1 MRIGVIGLGRIGAF
15 HARNLARAEGV
26 DLVVTDVNGALAQ
39 AVGTEIG
46 AQVAPTPQALVATR
60 PDGLV
65 VATATAAHPGL
76 IVAGVEAGIPTFCEK
91 PVAAEPGA
99 AVALRDR
106 LAGTGVPVQIGYP
119 RRFDAAFV
127 AARDAIG
134 SGALGRL
141 TTIRSTTMDPAPPS
155 AAYLQGSGGI
165 LRDCAIH
172 DFDAIRWASGQ
183 GVVEVFAT
191 GARDPEAPVELYA
204 ANDDVTSASV
214 LLSLDGGAIGVV
226 SVTRTNGRGYDVRL
240 ECHGSADSVAAGVDE
255 GWPMRSAEPGVAFP
269 SGPPHSFFMDRLA
282 DAFDRELR
290 AFLDVVAGRVQSPCT
305 IADAI
310 ESTWVA
316 EAAALSLAEHRPVRV
331 DEVRR

>member
-15 HARNLARAEGV
+15 HTRNLAHVEGV
-26 DLVVTDVNGALAQ
+26 DLVVTDVDAGLTAS
-39 AVGTEIG
+39 IG
-46 AQVAPTPQALVATR
+46 AETGAMVAAGPEALIAAQ
-60 PDGLV
+60 PDGIV
-65 VATATAAHPGL
+65 IATATAAHPAL

-91 PVAAEPGA
+91 PVAADPLA
-99 AVALRDR
+99 AVELRNR
-106 LAGTGVPVQIGYP
+106 LAGVAVPVQIGYP

-127 AARDAIG
+127 AARDAIH

-165 LRDCAIH
+165 MRDCAVH

-183 GVVEVFAT
+183 EVVEVYAT
-191 GARDPEAPVELYA
+191 GALDPDAAEEMYA
-204 ANDDVTSASV
+204 AHGDVTSASA
-214 LLSLDGGAIGVV
+214 LLTLEGGAIGVV

-240 ECHGSADSVAAGVDE
+240 ECHGSADSVAAGVDD
-255 GWPMRSAEPGVAFP
+255 GWPMRSTQQGVTFP
-269 SGPPHSFFMDRLA
+269 AGTPHAFFMDRLA

-290 AFLDVVAGRVQSPCT
+290 AFLDVVAGRIASPCT

-316 EAAALSLAEHRPVRV
+316 EAATLSLAEHRPVRV
-331 DEVRR
+331 AEVRR